1 MFAAVPAER
10 VREKPG
16 AVSEIGLNRLFGP
29 SLTASVRRDGDRLL
43 REVEVSGRRT
53 TTVLALTDTSAS
65 LDDDLTSAWFL
76 ERLRGAV
83 VVDRSCDGPDIEVGL
98 VDLFCASGGFTQGV
112 RLIAEELGVQLNRIA
127 GVDIDEGALNV
138 YAANHSPELALA
150 CPVDELVDFELDLL
164 RDGSVTYLDR
174 PRSLHHELSQ
184 LANKVDL
191 VIGGPPCQGHSNLNN
206 YTRRDDPRN
215 LLYALVPAVAE
226 MTGASALLIENVP
239 GVVNDRGQIVQTTE
253 SLLRSERWTVE
264 QRTLDASNLGW
275 PQTRKRHFLCAHRTN
290 FASEYL
296 TLEECESVLQTA
308 ARPISWVFN
317 DLLDAP
323 HDSLFT
329 SPSELNEDN
338 MARVHH
344 LFDNDLH
351 DLPDEFG
358 PPSRQGDEPN
368 RYTAVYGRMHWDRP
382 AGTITTGFL
391 TPGRGRYIHPT
402 QRRGLTPHEGARIQ
416 GFPDTYDFQPE
427 EHPASRTDLAKWIG
441 DAVPI
446 SLGYAA
452 GLAALSR
459 FVLNPR

>member
-1 MFAAVPAER
+1 MSAES
-10 VREKPG
+10 V
-16 AVSEIGLNRLFGP
+16 GLNRLFGP
-29 SLTASVRRDGDRLL
+29 SLVASVRRDGDRLI

-53 TTVLALTDTSAS
+53 TTVLELTDPSS
-65 LDDDLTSAWFL
+65 PLDDDLTAAWFL
-76 ERLRGAV
+76 ERVRGAS

-112 RLIAEELGVQLNRIA
+112 RLIAEELGVRLNTIA

-184 LANKVDL
+184 LANQVDL

-215 LLYALVPAVAE
+215 LLYALVPAIAE

-323 HDSLFT
+323 HDSSFT

-358 PPSRQGDEPN
+358 PPSRQGEEAN
-368 RYTAVYGRMHWDRP
+368 SYTAVYGRMHWDRP

-427 EHPASRTDLAKWIG
+427 DHPASRTDLAKWIG

-446 SLGYAA
+446 SLGYTA

-459 FVLNPR
+459 FVLNAQ